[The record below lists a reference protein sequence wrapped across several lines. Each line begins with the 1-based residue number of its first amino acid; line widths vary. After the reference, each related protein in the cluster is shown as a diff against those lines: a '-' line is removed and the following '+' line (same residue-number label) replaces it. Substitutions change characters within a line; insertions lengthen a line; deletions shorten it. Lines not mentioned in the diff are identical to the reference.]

1 MAALAE
7 LRVNQKVYGPDGCEK
22 LVVAFNKNGSV
33 FVREVEWEIKGK
45 KRYARSIHY
54 KEFAPS
60 QLRLINDKSNT

>member
-45 KRYARSIHY
+45 KKICT
-54 KEFAPS
+54 F
-60 QLRLINDKSNT
+60 NTL